1 VNQKGW
7 KGMKVSKSDT
17 LAGFPL
23 IKIRD
28 LLRPFQGGAITAKGV
43 ETALGLS
50 GTEAEAV
57 IQAMVDAGFVEAKSE
72 QPEPG
77 TSSAFSITALGS
89 RLCVARFVKRISR
102 SKADALVKQMIER
115 VSDINERDELVF
127 LVKRVRAFGS
137 YAGDAPEVGDID
149 LAVEWEQRDPDR
161 DIIEQLLARA
171 DASGKSLNTYMARLS
186 YGELEVERLLKGR
199 SPYIS
204 IERGDFPEK
213 FGVPAVLLFPP
224 A

>member
-1 VNQKGW
+1 
-7 KGMKVSKSDT
+7 MKVSKSDT

-28 LLRPFQGGAITAKGV
+28 LLRPYREGAITAEDVGR
-43 ETALGLS
+43 ALGLS

-57 IQAMVDAGFVEAKSE
+57 IQAMVDAGFIEPESE
-72 QPEPG
+72 QRRDG
-77 TSSAFSITALGS
+77 TSSAFSTTAFGS
-89 RLCVARFVKRISR
+89 RLCVARFVKRITR
-102 SKADALVKQMIER
+102 NKADALVKQMLER
-115 VSDINERDELVF
+115 VSEINGRNELVF

-171 DASGKSLNTYMARLS
+171 DASGKSLNTYMARLG
-186 YGELEVERLLKGR
+186 YGEAEVERLLKGR

-204 IERGDFPEK
+204 IQRGDFPEK
-213 FGVPAVLLFPP
+213 FGAPAVQLFP
-224 A
+224 AA